1 MFFGKSNSPPP
12 ALEYRLTCVSSI
24 FTLPKLDVKV
34 QQTSIPMQY
43 TPRKIAQHP
52 GNKFFYTVEADH
64 RVLSPSAEQAKL
76 SQLRQRD
83 VNQEIMDLPLEQFG
97 RIRAEAGNWASCV
110 SVYDP
115 TAPPESALLSRI
127 ELEDNEAAFTA
138 AVVPFASANNELFL
152 IVGTAKETYL
162 APKAC
167 RQAYILAY
175 RISQDGKTLELHH
188 RVSHQHRS
196 FSLHRN

>member
-1 MFFGKSNSPPP
+1 
-12 ALEYRLTCVSSI
+12 
-24 FTLPKLDVKV
+24 
-34 QQTSIPMQY
+34 MQY

-76 SQLRQRD
+76 SQLRERD
-83 VNQEIMDLPLEQFG
+83 INQEIMELPVEQFG
-97 RIRAEAGNWASCV
+97 RVRAEAGNWASCV

-115 TAPPESALLSRI
+115 TSAPESALLSRI

-162 APKAC
+162 APKAW

-175 RISQDGKTLELHH
+175 RISQDGKILELHH
-188 RVSHQHRS
+188 RVSLQDCSFGVHRS
-196 FSLHRN
+196 

>member
-1 MFFGKSNSPPP
+1 MSCGKQTLVEIDSEADFG
-12 ALEYRLTCVSSI
+12 CSI

-34 QQTSIPMQY
+34 QQTSIPLSY

-52 GNKFFYTVEADH
+52 SNRFFYTVEADH
-64 RVLSPSAEQAKL
+64 RVLSPSAQQAKL
-76 SQLRQRD
+76 ATLKKKD
-83 VNQEIMDLPLEQFG
+83 INQELLDLPLEQFG
-97 RIRAEAGNWASCV
+97 RVRAEAGNWASCV

-115 TAPPESALLSRI
+115 TAAPEDALMSRI

-138 AVVPFASANNELFL
+138 AVVPFAAANNDMFL
-152 IVGTAKETYL
+152 VVGTAKETYL

-175 RISQDGKTLELHH
+175 KISQDGKNLELHH
-188 RVSHQHRS
+188 RVRP
-196 FSLHRN
+196 